1 MSCGTGVGKSLFMCH
16 MDPSLTMGKNAL
28 YITMEM
34 EEERI
39 AERIDANT
47 LNVPIKEL
55 PDMSKKMF
63 DKKIEKLKNKTK
75 GKLIVKE
82 YPTAS
87 VMLVTSDTCY
97 KNWISRRISN
107 LILSSLII

>member
-1 MSCGTGVGKSLFMCH
+1 
-16 MDPSLTMGKNAL
+16 MGKNVL

-34 EEERI
+34 SRRI

-47 LNVPIKEL
+47 LNIPMKEL
-55 PDMSKKMF
+55 PDLSKKMY

-82 YPTAS
+82 YPTAKACWTFQTFITRTGYQERFS
-87 VMLVTSDTCY
+87 TRYYLH
-97 KNWISRRISN
+97 
-107 LILSSLII
+107 

>member
-1 MSCGTGVGKSLFMCH
+1 
-16 MDPSLTMGKNAL
+16 MGKNVL

-34 EEERI
+34 SEERI

-47 LNVPIKEL
+47 LNIPMKEL
-55 PDMSKKMF
+55 PDLSKKMY

-87 VMLVTSDTCY
+87 LHMLDISDIYY
-97 KNWISRRISN
+97 KNWISRKIFN
-107 LILSSLII
+107 PILSSLTI